1 MVAKTIEWQRQEESW
16 TGETMSPQKTN
27 IGRVRRLCSVLL
39 AFVAVLSLAP
49 MLPAQQATLRVSV
62 FNEKTG
68 EPVTNLTAANFVVLD
83 DKTPLTVQSA
93 EYKTS
98 TLDIMLLVDTSLAGE
113 MVRPL
118 GAAFIAALEE
128 KDQMAVVSYHSSADL
143 MQDFTSSKQ
152 LLLGAL
158 AQVEYGN
165 SPRVLDA
172 LFATLDG
179 GFERSTAR
187 RAIILLSA
195 GVEGNSRV
203 PEAEIHRLTRARRA
217 SIYPVFV
224 MGVERGMFRRLAEQ
238 SGGAYFAARK
248 LKLDPRPLAQRV
260 YSAARGQYEVVVSG
274 VYSLGSRVE
283 VEVAGLPKT
292 DGRVRATALVLE

>member
-1 MVAKTIEWQRQEESW
+1 
-16 TGETMSPQKTN
+16 MSLAGSKANTKPAPAAWKALA
-27 IGRVRRLCSVLL
+27 RRMSRTAAPIAAL
-39 AFVAVLSLAP
+39 AFVLLSP
-49 MLPAQQATLRVSV
+49 GRLPAQQAKLLVSV

-68 EPVTNLTAANFVVLD
+68 EPLTNLTAANFLVSD
-83 DKTPLTVQSA
+83 DKTPLKVVKA
-93 EYKTS
+93 EYQTG
-98 TLDIMLLVDTSLAGE
+98 TLDIMLLVDTSLVGE

-128 KDQMAVVSYHSSADL
+128 KDQMAIVSYHSSADL
-143 MQDFTSSKQ
+143 IQDFTSSKQ
-152 LLLGAL
+152 LLQGAL

-165 SPRVLDA
+165 NPRVLDA

-179 GFERSTAR
+179 GFENSTTR
-187 RAIILLSA
+187 RAVILLSA

-224 MGVERGMFRRLAEQ
+224 IGAERGMFQRLADQ

-248 LKLDPRPLAQRV
+248 LKLDPRPLAARV
-260 YSAARGQYEVVVSG
+260 YSVARGQYEIEVSG
-274 VYSLGSRVE
+274 VYTLGNRVE
-283 VEVAGLPKT
+283 ITVQGLPKT
-292 DGRVRATALVLE
+292 DGKIRATALALE

>member
-1 MVAKTIEWQRQEESW
+1 MNLAIARGNCYRGRGRQCLRW
-16 TGETMSPQKTN
+16 PA
-27 IGRVRRLCSVLL
+27 LL
-39 AFVAVLSLAP
+39 GLALVLSHL
-49 MLPAQQATLRVSV
+49 LPAQQATLRVSV

-68 EPVTNLTAANFVVLD
+68 EPLTNLTAANFLVLD
-83 DKTPLTVQSA
+83 DKTPLKVERA

-98 TLDIMLLVDTSLAGE
+98 TLDIMMLVDTSLVGE

-118 GAAFIAALEE
+118 GSAFIAALAE
-128 KDQMAVVSYHSSADL
+128 KDQMAIVSYHSSADL
-143 MQDFTSSKQ
+143 IQDFTSSKQ
-152 LLLGAL
+152 LLQGAL

-165 SPRVLDA
+165 NPRVLDA

-179 GFERSTAR
+179 GFENTTAR

-203 PEAEIHRLTRARRA
+203 PEAEVHRLTRGRRV

-224 MGVERGMFRRLAEQ
+224 IGAERSMFQRLADQ

-260 YSAARGQYEVVVSG
+260 YSVARGQYEIEVSG
-274 VYSLGSRVE
+274 VYTLGNRVE
-283 VEVAGLPKT
+283 VSVQGLPKT
-292 DGRVRATALVLE
+292 DGRIRATALVLE

>member
-1 MVAKTIEWQRQEESW
+1 
-16 TGETMSPQKTN
+16 MSPPRTTGGAN
-27 IGRVRRLCSVLL
+27 AALIRRTAVGRRRAGMLARVAALL
-39 AFVAVLSLAP
+39 ALVVLAACV
-49 MLPAQQATLRVSV
+49 LPAQQAKLLVSV

-68 EPVTNLTAANFVVLD
+68 EPLTNLTAANFVVSD
-83 DKTPLTVQSA
+83 DKTPLTVVSA
-93 EYKTS
+93 QYQTS
-98 TLDIMLLVDTSLAGE
+98 TLDIMLLVDTSLVGE

-128 KDQMAVVSYHSSADL
+128 KDQMAIVSYHSSADL
-143 MQDFTSSKQ
+143 IQDFTSSKP
-152 LLLGAL
+152 LLQGAL

-165 SPRVLDA
+165 NPRVLDA

-179 GFERSTAR
+179 GFENSTAR

-203 PEAEIHRLTRARRA
+203 PEAEVHRLTRGRRV

-224 MGVERGMFRRLAEQ
+224 IGAERSMFQRLADQ

-248 LKLDPRPLAQRV
+248 LKLDPRPLAARV
-260 YSAARGQYEVVVSG
+260 YSVARGQYEIEVSG
-274 VYSLGSRVE
+274 VYTFGNRVE
-283 VEVAGLPKT
+283 VAVQGLPKT
-292 DGRVRATALVLE
+292 DGRIRATALVVE